1 MKFFCLFNNPKKKV
15 LLNCCKGPRSGAG
28 LLMWKPCILSFL
40 NLPPIVKV
48 TAMMK
53 IMSMV
58 NDHNIE
64 DVDSGKDD
72 ADVNDCNL
80 QPV

>member
-1 MKFFCLFNNPKKKV
+1 
-15 LLNCCKGPRSGAG
+15 
-28 LLMWKPCILSFL
+28 MWKTCILSFL

-53 IMSMV
+53 IMSMI
-58 NDHNIE
+58 NDYNIE

-72 ADVNDCNL
+72 ADVNDSNL

>member
-1 MKFFCLFNNPKKKV
+1 
-15 LLNCCKGPRSGAG
+15 
-28 LLMWKPCILSFL
+28 MWKPCILSFL
-40 NLPPIVKV
+40 NLPPIVQV

-53 IMSMV
+53 IMI